1 MQVSLGCET
10 TWTLTTGG
18 NMRIA
23 ALFVVSMTASSG
35 SAVLAQSAPAVG
47 ATPDTEEVI
56 VRGRRL
62 TDLRFEVEQAQERA
76 YVIFNQINSDD
87 DFDVHCRDE
96 RRHHSRAKVR
106 LCRAQFE
113 HRISAE
119 AAREYMA
126 SLSWTCQ
133 PEADANGVLA
143 LNTQACMFSNRGQS
157 AAAAAQAVESQL
169 PTKHEQMNAEIVRLA
184 NEDDRFAQAIL
195 DWYDTTQQYEAA
207 RQRRRE
213 D

>member
-1 MQVSLGCET
+1 
-10 TWTLTTGG
+10 
-18 NMRIA
+18 MRIA
-23 ALFVVSMTASSG
+23 ALCLILSTSS
-35 SAVLAQSAPAVG
+35 ANFAALAQSEPAAGDAPQS
-47 ATPDTEEVI
+47 EEII

-76 YVIFNQINSDD
+76 YAIFNELNSDD
-87 DFDVHCRDE
+87 DFDVYCRDE
-96 RRHHSRAKVR
+96 RRYHSRAKVR

-126 SLSWTCQ
+126 ALSWTCQ
-133 PEADANGVLA
+133 PEADANGVLV

-157 AAAAAQAVESQL
+157 AAAAAQAVEIQL
-169 PTKHEQMNAEIVRLA
+169 PTKHKQMNDEIERLA

-195 DWYDTTQQYEAA
+195 DWYETTQRYETA
-207 RQRRRE
+207 RNRRRE

>member
-1 MQVSLGCET
+1 
-10 TWTLTTGG
+10 
-18 NMRIA
+18 MRIA
-23 ALFVVSMTASSG
+23 ALFLVFMMASG
-35 SAVLAQSAPAVG
+35 SAAALGQSAPATG
-47 ATPDTEEVI
+47 DAPESEEII

-62 TDLRFEVEQAQERA
+62 TDLRFEAEQAQERA
-76 YVIFNQINSDD
+76 YAIFNELNSDD
-87 DFDVHCRDE
+87 DFDVFCRDE

-106 LCRAQFE
+106 LCGAQFE

-133 PEADANGVLA
+133 PEADANGSLA

-169 PTKHEQMNAEIVRLA
+169 PTKHEQMKDEIVRLA
-184 NEDDRFAQAIL
+184 NQDDRFAQAIL
-195 DWYDTTQQYEAA
+195 DWYETTQRYETA
-207 RQRRRE
+207 RNRRRE

>member
-1 MQVSLGCET
+1 
-10 TWTLTTGG
+10 
-18 NMRIA
+18 MRSA
-23 ALFVVSMTASSG
+23 ALFLVFMMASG
-35 SAVLAQSAPAVG
+35 SFAVLAQSTPAAG
-47 ATPDTEEVI
+47 DASDSEEII

-76 YVIFNQINSDD
+76 YAVFNDINSDD
-87 DFDVHCRDE
+87 DFDVYCRDE

-126 SLSWTCQ
+126 ALSWTCQ
-133 PEADANGVLA
+133 PTADANGVVT
-143 LNTQACMFSNRGQS
+143 LNTQACMFSNSGQS
-157 AAAAAQAVESQL
+157 AATAARAVEGQL
-169 PTKHEQMNAEIVRLA
+169 PTKHEQMNDEIVRLA
-184 NEDDRFAQAIL
+184 NQDDRFAQAIL
-195 DWYDTTQQYEAA
+195 DWYETTQRYEAA
-207 RQRRRE
+207 RKRRRE